1 MAEIVHSE
9 IPEEEKFLKF
19 LLLGDRI
26 EDLFLVNSY
35 YMFKY
40 FQKVE
45 WKIDWK
51 TFILLFVLTE
61 KPQSIADLIKRWPF
75 FRHYKDI
82 SPYLPIL
89 TQFRLVT
96 EEAGPKNAKLLHAT
110 NKGRLVSAF
119 FFYMLAFETKDFSL
133 FKFLSAK
140 FPQFPGFET
149 PEQTYQSFKVIKS
162 QLPALLD
169 YAPKIEE
176 LLQEINWKLDYKL
189 FLIPLYLLDADA
201 QSYTDIIKN
210 YPQFGYYRELKQRII
225 PLTALSI
232 VKEAKAG
239 RKGSL
244 LSLTPKGKNFLAFVG
259 YLMDFPQFPT

>member
-1 MAEIVHSE
+1 MSSNE

-19 LLLGDRI
+19 LLLGEHI

-35 YMFKY
+35 YMFRY

-82 SPYLPIL
+82 SPHLPIL

-96 EEAGPKNAKLLHAT
+96 EEVGPKNAKFLHAT

-119 FFYMLAFETKDFSL
+119 FFYMLAFETNDFTM
-133 FKFLSAK
+133 FRFLSAK
-140 FPQFPGFET
+140 FPQLPGFGT
-149 PEQTYQSFKVIKS
+149 AEQAYQSFKVIKS
-162 QLPALLD
+162 QLPALLE
-169 YAPKIEE
+169 YAPRIQEM
-176 LLQEINWKLDYKL
+176 LLEINWKLDYKL

-225 PLTALSI
+225 PLTALNI
-232 VKEAKAG
+232 VKEEKAG

-244 LSLTPKGKNFLAFVG
+244 LSLTQKGKNFLAFVG